1 MGGDGMEKRKRN
13 IRSNIRRRYRNQRA
27 STKEAVMNLLLKQ
40 LGVCIF
46 IFLLIIILKLIP
58 LEGAKEVVQN
68 INQMIRYN
76 MSWDEAVETVR
87 NTAVYIPVVKN
98 WVEDSKSN
106 ENQKEDDYSEQTQE
120 SEEIPTINIENSP
133 QEEVLNQSEG
143 IDSEEIFILEP
154 DLGESEEATSP

>member
-1 MGGDGMEKRKRN
+1 MEKRKRN

-27 STKEAVMNLLLKQ
+27 STKEAVINLLLKQ